1 MYSWVSLQ
9 HYAVDLMGV
18 NLKCID
24 AFAVMD
30 RDGKNRRASEHCSQE
45 MLNSCRKFV

>member
-1 MYSWVSLQ
+1 MFPWVSLQ

-30 RDGKNRRASEHCSQE
+30 
-45 MLNSCRKFV
+45 MKFHVFVTKHKTNT